1 MPLGQQN
8 QYRQQKLLVET
19 NGRRKNRNRVEKMLN
34 GKQLKKQREG
44 MTWQSSDEDLAFS
57 FLWPWV
63 QSLIKN

>member
-44 MTWQSSDEDLAFS
+44 MTWQSSG
-57 FLWPWV
+57 
-63 QSLIKN
+63 